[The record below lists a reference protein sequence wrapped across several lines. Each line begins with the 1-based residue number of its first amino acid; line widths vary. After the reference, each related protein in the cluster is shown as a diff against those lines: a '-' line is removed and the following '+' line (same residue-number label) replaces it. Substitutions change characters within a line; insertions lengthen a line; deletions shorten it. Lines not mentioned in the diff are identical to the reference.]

1 MASTGPAILV
11 KSANAAITLDHAGLT
26 PADGVLVQ
34 SVVNDDANRTKVNGQ
49 AVPGIH
55 VDLRDG
61 DYRGNI
67 VHEDSEHPMT
77 VVLDKAQLTGTVSDA
92 TLRIGPGSRWTAT
105 GDSTVTLA
113 GTASPDDIDA
123 AAGVTIKATAG
134 AGTTLNGRY
143 QLAGGGTLVVES

>member
-1 MASTGPAILV
+1 MRDPSDV
-11 KSANAAITLDHAGLT
+11 HLDYPKAEQELEIIRRK
-26 PADGVLVQ
+26 VSQVWKRMKR
-34 SVVNDDANRTKVNGQ
+34 RTELNNNLG
-49 AVPGIH
+49 G
-55 VDLRDG
+55 
-61 DYRGNI
+61 